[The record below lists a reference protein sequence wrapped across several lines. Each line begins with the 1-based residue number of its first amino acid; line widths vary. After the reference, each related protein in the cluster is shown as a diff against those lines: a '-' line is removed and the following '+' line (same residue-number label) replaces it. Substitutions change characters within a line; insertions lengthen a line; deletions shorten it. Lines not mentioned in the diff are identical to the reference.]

1 MPIGKIGVGK
11 GFRGL
16 LEYLRAD
23 LDQNGEPRRE
33 VVTLCGTVLADDPK
47 IAAKQ
52 FGAVWGQRPNRE
64 APVRHVSVRCAP
76 EDRETFDKNV
86 QADVANRLAELF
98 CWDVWQAISHGDHL
112 HIVASVIR
120 SDGGVGY
127 DSHTKRAIE
136 TELRQV
142 RQDYGLRRLR
152 RSPAL
157 EETSSRPRQKTRPEQ
172 EAEAKGRL
180 TDAPV
185 SLSTSTS
192 MRSGRPGSTFRRTAR
207 IAGVSRGIPLPCPA
221 TSRRRR
227 AVSTAV

>member
-1 MPIGKIGVGK
+1 MPIGKLGVGK

-16 LEYLRAD
+16 LEYLRAG
-23 LDQNGEPRRE
+23 LDQNGEPRPE

-98 CWDVWQAISHGDHL
+98 SWDVWQAISHGDHL

-120 SDGGVGY
+120 SDGGVAH

-152 RSPAL
+152 RSPV
-157 EETSSRPRQKTRPEQ
+157 RKH
-172 EAEAKGRL
+172 
-180 TDAPV
+180 D
-185 SLSTSTS
+185 
-192 MRSGRPGSTFRRTAR
+192 
-207 IAGVSRGIPLPCPA
+207 
-221 TSRRRR
+221 RRRR
-227 AVSTAV
+227 PRPRGG